1 MRDFLTSDDYAN
13 YLVDYLEDKY
23 FLLPQCKSRFRN
35 INRFHISISIM
46 IKIYSNYE
54 TQQN

>member
-23 FLLPQCKSRFRN
+23 FLLPQYKSRFRN
-35 INRFHISISIM
+35 INRFHISISTM
-46 IKIYSNYE
+46 IEIYSNYE

>member
-35 INRFHISISIM
+35 RFHISISIM
-46 IKIYSNYE
+46 IEIYSNYE

>member
-46 IKIYSNYE
+46 IEIYSDYE